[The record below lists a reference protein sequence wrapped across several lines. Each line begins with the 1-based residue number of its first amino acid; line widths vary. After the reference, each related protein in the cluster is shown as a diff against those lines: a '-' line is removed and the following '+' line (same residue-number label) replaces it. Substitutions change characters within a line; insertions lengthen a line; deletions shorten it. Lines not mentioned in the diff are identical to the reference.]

1 MKDDDAA
8 PLSEADADEY
18 ATWFKALSDGTR
30 IQIVSLLAKRR
41 EPMKVGAIVEAVGV
55 GQSTVSHHL
64 KILAEVGFVIAEQ
77 SGTSTLYHIN
87 ASCVTAFP
95 SAADV
100 VMGHPAPPRS
110 C

>member
-1 MKDDDAA
+1 MNDDTA
-8 PLSEADADEY
+8 PLDKADADEY
-18 ATWFKALSDGTR
+18 AGWFRALSDGTR

-41 EPMKVGAIVEAVGV
+41 EPMKVGAIVDAVGV

-64 KILAEVGFVIAEQ
+64 KILAEVGFVLAQ
-77 SGTSTLYHIN
+77 PSGASTLYQIN
-87 ASCVTAFP
+87 ASCVTEFP

-100 VMGHPAPPRS
+100 VMGLPAPPRT